1 MAEEKYKAKLGGA
14 GDEQADKGTFAN
26 YILINPDTS
35 RTYDFWQI
43 ILLAA
48 MLTEFLMLPYNI
60 ATDVRK

>member
-35 RTYDFWQI
+35 RTYDFW
-43 ILLAA
+43 
-48 MLTEFLMLPYNI
+48 
-60 ATDVRK
+60 